1 MIIDALNNEIVIGN
15 YYSYSTARNGRN
27 TIHVGT
33 AIRVTPRGM
42 ITIKVEYTKTG
53 VYADVTVSESPKT
66 ISCKPVLVF
75 PVDITMLKR

>member
-15 YYSYSTARNGRN
+15 YYGYSTARNGRN

>member
-15 YYSYSTARNGRN
+15 YYGYSTARNGHN

-53 VYADVTVSESPKT
+53 VYADATVSESPKT

-75 PVDITMLKR
+75 PVDITMLNR